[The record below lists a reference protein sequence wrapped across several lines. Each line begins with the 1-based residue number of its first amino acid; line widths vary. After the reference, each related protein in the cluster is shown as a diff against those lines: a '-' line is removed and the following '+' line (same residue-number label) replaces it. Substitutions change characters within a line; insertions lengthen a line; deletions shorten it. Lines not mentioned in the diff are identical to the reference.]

1 MKDSPPTTATAAA
14 WQRPVLLLMLAGL
27 LAVGSSLAWHST
39 GDFDLPLHDRTG
51 RDILDGNGFPRTNQY
66 SFTAP
71 DHPWVNH
78 AWAFQVLVAVAG
90 SAAGGDGG
98 DLEARVP
105 GWQVLR
111 LLLTASLLAA
121 LLVILRRELT
131 GRHADHRAA
140 LILLGPV
147 ALTALAL
154 LWTRLILRPELLSYL
169 LFVLV
174 LPRVEAA
181 LRTSDRGPAGWRA
194 LVDPRRPGGQAL
206 LLTVV
211 WYQMH
216 GFALLAAG
224 LWLLGGLLGRSPGPA
239 RARWRL
245 AGGGLLL
252 ALLAGLATPGGLAQV
267 LYPLRVAAQFGQQG
281 IDLQATISEMVPLL
295 ETRDSLAATL
305 TVFKLSLV
313 WGGLWIIGHWG
324 RLSRLRVALYLLS
337 ILAAW
342 QAQRNLG
349 FYALS
354 FLLLHGDL
362 LETATATPW
371 RRLRERLPRR
381 ARRLTAAGLA
391 IAAPAITLVLIG
403 AWIGALLSD
412 RFYLSEGVAR
422 RWGGGLTPANYP
434 LEQAALLSPRSPLR
448 VANNVN
454 AASTLIAAGA
464 GPLAIDGRTEAYPS
478 AAWRD
483 YHDLLAGRNR
493 SRQRLSA
500 WRAEAVCLAHRTP
513 ATQPLLRTLL
523 DDEDWVL
530 ASADAAGVL
539 FLPGDAAPSPAGR
552 PVLHE
557 AASRFRRQLAAAATD
572 RDVRLVDEGVALAAL
587 LQTAEQTLLAEDI
600 LAACLPLCPDHPALH
615 HNLGNLLLARG
626 DYRGALERF
635 ETAARLNRNSA
646 PPLVNAGECLV
657 RLGRPREA
665 AQTLARAVARDPRSF
680 PGWANL
686 AEARRQLGDRRGA
699 AEAYQRALELRPD
712 DQRLRARARSL

>member
-1 MKDSPPTTATAAA
+1 MKASPTTSTPAGS
-14 WQRPVLLLMLAGL
+14 WQRPVLLLILVSL
-27 LAVGSSLAWHST
+27 LALGGGLAWHST

-51 RDILDGNGFPRTNQY
+51 RGLLDGGGFPRTNQY

-78 AWAFQVLVAVAG
+78 AWAFQALVAVAG
-90 SAAGGDGG
+90 NAAGGDES
-98 DLEARVP
+98 DLEARVR

-111 LLLTASLLAA
+111 LLLTASLLTA
-121 LLVILRRELT
+121 LLVVLRRDLC
-131 GRHADHRAA
+131 GQHQD
-140 LILLGPV
+140 LKGVMILLGPV

-174 LPRVEAA
+174 LSRVEAA
-181 LRTSDRGPAGWRA
+181 LRISDRGPAGWRV

-252 ALLAGLATPGGLAQV
+252 AVLAGLATPGGLAQV

-295 ETRDSLAATL
+295 ETRDSLALTL

-313 WGGLWIIGHWG
+313 WGALWIIGHWR

-362 LETATATPW
+362 LETTTATPW

-381 ARRLTAAGLA
+381 ARRLTAVGLV
-391 IAAPAITLVLIG
+391 IAAPVITVVLVG
-403 AWIGALLSD
+403 VWIGTLLSD

-483 YHDLLAGRNR
+483 YNDLLAGRNR
-493 SRQRLSA
+493 PTAHLRRTLSCAPCWTRRTGSWPAPTPPACSSCPGPRHHNQRDFRSCTRPSPGSDDNSRQRPPIATSGWSTRGSRWPRCCRSPRRRSWPRTSSRSA
-500 WRAEAVCLAHRTP
+500 CRSAPTTRPFITTWATCCWRA
-513 ATQPLLRTLL
+513 ATTGERCS
-523 DDEDWVL
+523 V
-530 ASADAAGVL
+530 
-539 FLPGDAAPSPAGR
+539 
-552 PVLHE
+552 
-557 AASRFRRQLAAAATD
+557 SR
-572 RDVRLVDEGVALAAL
+572 
-587 LQTAEQTLLAEDI
+587 
-600 LAACLPLCPDHPALH
+600 
-615 HNLGNLLLARG
+615 
-626 DYRGALERF
+626 
-635 ETAARLNRNSA
+635 
-646 PPLVNAGECLV
+646 
-657 RLGRPREA
+657 RPR
-665 AQTLARAVARDPRSF
+665 
-680 PGWANL
+680 G
-686 AEARRQLGDRRGA
+686 
-699 AEAYQRALELRPD
+699 
-712 DQRLRARARSL
+712 